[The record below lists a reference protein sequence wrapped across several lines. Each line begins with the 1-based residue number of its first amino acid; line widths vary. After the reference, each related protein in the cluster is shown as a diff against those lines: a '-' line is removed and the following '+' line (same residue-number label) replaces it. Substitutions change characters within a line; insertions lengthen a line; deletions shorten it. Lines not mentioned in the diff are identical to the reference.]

1 MAEAESEPK
10 GPSGWLIF
18 GSQFLTLLNSI
29 RESYGFGGAAVFGY
43 LMVMWAWGTTEQ
55 KQEFVRK
62 VLLGHMFD
70 GMETRGIILAIMG
83 LAILSVY
90 LVIRSCRSIKN
101 VKDQEIAVLNQ
112 RLRHLEERER
122 MLGRIEIQPKLDL
135 DRR

>member
-1 MAEAESEPK
+1 MAEEESEPK
-10 GPSGWLIF
+10 GPSAWLIF
-18 GSQFLTLLNSI
+18 GSQCLTFLNSI
-29 RESYGFGGAAVFGY
+29 RESYGIAGAAVFVY
-43 LMVMWAWGTTEQ
+43 LVVMWAWGTTEQ
-55 KQEFVRK
+55 KHEFIQK

-70 GMETRGIILAIMG
+70 GMETRGIILATMG
-83 LAILSVY
+83 LAILAVF

-112 RLRHLEERER
+112 RLRSLEERER